1 MAIAVVVEPFVELLL
16 SLTGVMRIAKAAF
29 HPVDTVF
36 DVPELFVVLL
46 WERVGKMASVDDWLG
61 LRYDRKQASQTS
73 ARPLFDLE
81 LEAAGFYC

>member
-29 HPVDTVF
+29 HSVDTVF

-46 WERVGKMASVDDWLG
+46 WERVGKVAAIDGWLG
-61 LRYDRKQASQTS
+61 LWYDRKQAS
-73 ARPLFDLE
+73 
-81 LEAAGFYC
+81 